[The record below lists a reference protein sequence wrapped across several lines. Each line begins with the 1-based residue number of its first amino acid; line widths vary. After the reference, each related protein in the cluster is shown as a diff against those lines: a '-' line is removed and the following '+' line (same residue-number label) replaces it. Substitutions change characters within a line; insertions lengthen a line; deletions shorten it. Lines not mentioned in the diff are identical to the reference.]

1 MKIAIVVLIAII
13 AILAISMTVQRKQ
26 YEKLVEAQDE
36 VCYALIS
43 DAREKLNY
51 MSAMGLVSNE
61 DYKHQMD
68 SLISYAERLITDG
81 NWGLFIKR
89 KAREEGEK

>member
-1 MKIAIVVLIAII
+1 MKIAILALIIIVVV
-13 AILAISMTVQRKQ
+13 LAISLAVQRKH
-26 YEKLVEAQDE
+26 YEKLVKAQDE
-36 VCYALIS
+36 ICYTLIS
-43 DAREKLNY
+43 DARERLNY

-61 DYKHQMD
+61 DYKHQLD

-81 NWGLFIKR
+81 NWGSFIKR